1 MKILIV
7 EDETAAYENLLSI
20 LNEIDPGIEVIGN
33 TESVKQTVRWL
44 TTKTE
49 PDLILLDIH
58 LSDGSAFNIFSAI
71 TVETPIIFTTA
82 YDDYAIDAFKV
93 NSIDYLLKPINVE
106 ELKGALAKFRKWGKQ
121 DVGKYYY
128 NLNRL
133 IASDKYAER
142 ILIPLIDKLLPISLS
157 DVSFLYVGQQ
167 DNGNV
172 ENGKSYPYSKDL
184 MILTTLLIQQ
194 LYRVNKQ
201 FIIAKDSIKEIVVWF
216 DNRLLIRLD
225 TNTTENLC
233 PKNRASEFKNGWYR
247 SKLYTLP
254 RINSFVVIV
263 FDLPHFGYQIGQFYK
278 F

>member
-20 LNEIDPGIEVIGN
+20 LNEIDPEIEVIGN

-82 YDDYAIDAFKV
+82 YDDYAINAFKV

-121 DVGKYYY
+121 DIGKYYY

-157 DVSFLYVGQQ
+157 DVSFFYTS
-167 DNGNV
+167 DNKTTV
-172 ENGKSYPYSKDL
+172 MLKNGKSYPYSRRLDD
-184 MILTTLLIQQ
+184 INNTLDPTAF
-194 LYRVNKQ
+194 YRVNKQ

-225 TNTTENLC
+225 TDTPETIYV
-233 PKNRASEFKNGWYR
+233 PKNRASEFKKWM
-247 SKLYTLP
+247 
-254 RINSFVVIV
+254 V
-263 FDLPHFGYQIGQFYK
+263 
-278 F
+278 